1 MAKKP
6 RWYDQ
11 NPEFD
16 DYDLE
21 LSKTEKKKALHR
33 LQGIGE
39 KLGKLSPKQIK
50 KLDTV
55 DFVIEELLAL
65 STISSKPA
73 QNRQIGRIGKVL
85 GRLESDEV
93 VSLTRA
99 IFEKTYSPEQQAK
112 VLSWID
118 RMVSDDDQVKLF
130 VKHFTAAEINSINQ
144 QLIWFEHGKQTG
156 DEGLSAAALE
166 SLECYVMQVAVLS

>member
-11 NPEFD
+11 NPQFD

-21 LSKTEKKKALHR
+21 LSKTEKKKALQR

-39 KLGKLSPKQIK
+39 KLARLSPKQIK
-50 KLDTV
+50 KLDTEE
-55 DFVIEELLAL
+55 FLIEELLEFA
-65 STISSKPA
+65 TISSKPA
-73 QNRQIGRIGKVL
+73 QNRHIGRIGKLL
-85 GRLESDEV
+85 GKLDNDEV
-93 VSLTRA
+93 VALTRA

-112 VLSWID
+112 ILSWID

-144 QLIWFEHGKQTG
+144 QLIWYEHGKQTG

>member
-39 KLGKLSPKQIK
+39 KLGNLSPKQIK

-65 STISSKPA
+65 SFSNLCI
-73 QNRQIGRIGKVL
+73 
-85 GRLESDEV
+85 
-93 VSLTRA
+93 
-99 IFEKTYSPEQQAK
+99 
-112 VLSWID
+112 
-118 RMVSDDDQVKLF
+118 
-130 VKHFTAAEINSINQ
+130 
-144 QLIWFEHGKQTG
+144 
-156 DEGLSAAALE
+156 
-166 SLECYVMQVAVLS
+166 YVGQKCEYVD

>member
-39 KLGKLSPKQIK
+39 KLGNLSPKQIK

-130 VKHFTAAEINSINQ
+130 VKHYTAAEINSINQ
-144 QLIWFEHGKQTG
+144 QLIWYEHGKQTG